1 MRIILLLLFL
11 SQSLLVSGQLN
22 AVLIDT
28 TSSIACKKDLNTEYI
43 KKFELVN
50 KNIVAS
56 STSEKS
62 IIKEISGETQ
72 KDFLEAIDNN
82 NFSCDSNLNSY
93 LQKLFSEILTKNKIN
108 PEGYKILLSKD
119 SSVNA
124 RNWGDGIV
132 VLNFGLFL
140 AVENEDELM
149 FVISHEIGHQ
159 CLNHVKLGMERY
171 AKLYTSNDIAQKTKE
186 IQKQKFGKATKAND
200 LLKNLMYENYSQHR
214 KKEIEA
220 DSLGLSLYIKT
231 LRNPKAAIT
240 LLEKLDVSDTE
251 KDSLTFDDY
260 KSIFEQKGF
269 KIKEKYF
276 QQEESLFKKYDGEK
290 RIEADSLK
298 THPDCATRIL
308 LIKKYL
314 NNTFKENISKSDE
327 FEQIKKNSINQNL
340 LNLYTEKSFG
350 ISLYET
356 LKLYK
361 NDKENTFYKNII
373 LLNLWEIQKSRTNYT
388 INRYVPSYNNKHNT
402 ASFNRFV
409 SFVNNMKISDFDI
422 LLTNFKL

>member
-200 LLKNLMYENYSQHR
+200 LLKNLMYQNYSQHR

>member
-132 VLNFGLFL
+132 VINFGLFL

-200 LLKNLMYENYSQHR
+200 LLKKLMYQNYSQHR

-251 KDSLTFDDY
+251 KDSLTVADY
-260 KSIFEQKGF
+260 KSIFEQNGF
-269 KIKEKYF
+269 KVKEKYF
-276 QQEESLFKKYDGEK
+276 EQEESLFIQYDGEK
-290 RIEADSLK
+290 RIETDSLK
-298 THPDCATRIL
+298 SHPDCAARIQ

-314 NNTFKENISKSDE
+314 NNTFKGNETKSTGFD
-327 FEQIKKNSINQNL
+327 QIKKNSITQNL
-340 LNLYTEKSFG
+340 LNLYSEKSYG
-350 ISLYET
+350 ESLYET

-361 NDKENTFYKNII
+361 NDKENTSYKNII